1 MATTL
6 NFTEVRQNLKR
17 TLDQVV
23 ASRAPVT
30 VTRRNAESVVLV
42 AESEMTA
49 LLETVHLL
57 RSPVNA
63 ARLMASIAQIHDGE
77 TVLMERDR
85 SAQEGKRSKART
97 AAGRRK
103 R

>member
-1 MATTL
+1 MTATL

-23 ASRAPVT
+23 ESRAPVT

-42 AESEMTA
+42 AESEMAA

-57 RSPVNA
+57 RSPANA
-63 ARLMASIAQIHDGE
+63 ARLMASIAQIEDGD
-77 TVLMERDR
+77 TVSLESNRNDQR
-85 SAQEGKRSKART
+85 KTRKARPSK
-97 AAGRRK
+97 GRGRS
-103 R
+103 